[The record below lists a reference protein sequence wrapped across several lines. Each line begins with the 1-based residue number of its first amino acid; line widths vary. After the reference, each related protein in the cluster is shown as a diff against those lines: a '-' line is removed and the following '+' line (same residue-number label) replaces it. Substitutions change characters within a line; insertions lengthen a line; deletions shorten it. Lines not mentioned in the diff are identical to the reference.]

1 MKATV
6 KFNTVF
12 ITSAYSIEDIERV
25 KKYRPKALVLLDD
38 DKNPVYSIGTTCET
52 GSWTKYGI
60 AFAGNTVTGQKVA
73 CISVQLNGD
82 MNAEQIREQIRDVF
96 GAALMYG
103 DKIEAQMAK
112 ALDEIFDDE
121 ASMDSRISIDSDADA
136 NGSDEF

>member
-12 ITSAYSIEDIERV
+12 ITSAYSIEQIERV

-38 DKNPVYSIGTTCET
+38 DKNLVYSIGVTRGT

-60 AFAGNTVTGQKVA
+60 AFAGNTAIGQKVA

-82 MNAEQIREQIRDVF
+82 MNPDQIREQIRDVF

-103 DKIEAQMAK
+103 DKIETQMAK
-112 ALDEIFDDE
+112 ALDEISEDE
-121 ASMDSRISIDSDADA
+121 ASMDSRISIDSDADVNTSA
-136 NGSDEF
+136 EF